1 MEREKIIEIY
11 NQGPDAVVELVQGL
25 ISGFS
30 KKIEQLESRIL
41 ELEKQISK
49 NSSNSSKP
57 TSTDGFKKPIKN
69 SRKKTRRKSG
79 GQKGHQGNRLEMVAN
94 PDKIIPITVD
104 TCKSCGLD
112 LKSKTKNQTRRQVFD
127 IPPLD
132 IFVTEYLTESITCP
146 CCKTL
151 NKTEFPDN
159 VKRPTQYGNNFKSL
173 IVYLNQYQLIPYDR
187 TVQFVK
193 DIFGH
198 SFSQGTVYNIVKGC
212 YDNLQDTEEIIKEKI
227 FNSSVVHFDE
237 SGGYC
242 NKVRDWF
249 HVASTNLLTYFSF
262 HENRGSKAMTQM
274 NILPEFKGKAVH
286 DFYSSYFT
294 FDVEHILC
302 NAHLLRELKF
312 LHEEEKQSWALDL
325 EKLILKIKHDVDKE
339 IEKDENIGL
348 SKYKQNK
355 YNDRFDEI
363 ILNGLSLNPKNK
375 GQPGKRGRI
384 AQSTARNLL
393 DRLTNWKMSYLE
405 FMTDFSIPFD
415 NNLAERDIRMV
426 KLQQKI
432 SGTFRSR
439 KGADFFCR
447 IRGYLS
453 TARKNNIEIFQALR
467 MVFTGSPET
476 MIKNC

>member
-11 NQGPDAVVELVQGL
+11 NQGPDAVVDLVQSL
-25 ISGFS
+25 ILDFRKQIGQH
-30 KKIEQLESRIL
+30 ETRIV

-57 TSTDGFKKPIKN
+57 PSTDGFKKTVKN
-69 SRKKTRRKSG
+69 SRKKTERKPG
-79 GQKGHQGNRLEMVAN
+79 GQKGHKANSLKMVEK
-94 PDKIIPITVD
+94 PDKIISISVD

-112 LKSKTKNQTRRQVFD
+112 LKSQKKKQTKRQVFD

-132 IFVTEYLTESITCP
+132 IIVTEYITESITCP
-146 CCKTL
+146 CCKTH
-151 NKTEFPDN
+151 NSTKFPDN

-173 IVYLNQYQLIPYDR
+173 IIYLNQYQLIPYDR
-187 TVQFVK
+187 TVEFVK

-198 SFSQGTVYNIVKGC
+198 SFSQGTIYNIIKSA
-212 YDNLQDTEEIIKEKI
+212 YNNLQATEEIIKEKI
-227 FNSSVVHFDE
+227 TNSPVVHFDE

-249 HVASTNLLTYFSF
+249 HVASTDVLSYFSF
-262 HENRGSKAMTQM
+262 HEKRGSKAMNEM
-274 NILPEFKGKAVH
+274 NILPGFKGKAVH

-294 FDVEHILC
+294 FDVKHILC

-312 LHEEEKQSWALDL
+312 LHEEENQNWALDM
-325 EKLILKIKHDVDKE
+325 EKLIIKIKHDVDRTT
-339 IEKDENIGL
+339 EKTENNSL
-348 SKYKQNK
+348 SEYKQNK
-355 YNDRFDEI
+355 YNNCFDKI
-363 ILNGLSLNPKNK
+363 ISEGLSLNPKNK

-393 DRLTNWKMSYLE
+393 ERLKKWKRSYLA

-415 NNLAERDIRMV
+415 NNQAERDIRMI

-432 SGTFRSR
+432 SGTFRSK

-447 IRGYLS
+447 IRGYIS
-453 TARKNNIEIFQALR
+453 TARKNDIEIFQALK
-467 MVFTGSPET
+467 MIFNGNPEVVAE
-476 MIKNC
+476 